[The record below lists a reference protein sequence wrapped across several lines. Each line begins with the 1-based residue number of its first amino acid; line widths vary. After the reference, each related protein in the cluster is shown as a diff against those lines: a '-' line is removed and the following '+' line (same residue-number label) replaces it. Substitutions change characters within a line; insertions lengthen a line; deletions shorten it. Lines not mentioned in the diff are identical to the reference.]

1 MFGCSKDARARSI
14 RNVTRP
20 VTAVSVKYT
29 KTPRQTSLLRGPCG
43 ADACARASPPTTL
56 YSGTTPYVRDAL
68 VFFIFILFMPSSNEP
83 LLLRQ
88 T

>member
-1 MFGCSKDARARSI
+1 MFGRSKDARAWSI

-43 ADACARASPPTTL
+43 ADACARASSPTTFYSDTTVRTGCFDFL
-56 YSGTTPYVRDAL
+56 YFHSLYAFV
-68 VFFIFILFMPSSNEP
+68 E
-83 LLLRQ
+83 
-88 T
+88 